1 MTDPL
6 PPTDLGEIVVT
17 GQRRSSPAT
26 SFPVGGGGG
35 SPDEQLEIGEDPDSG
50 GGERPNP
57 QCTDPEAR
65 RIWNA
70 DASAATAG
78 REFLDRAATLGD
90 NPPLGIREFGAA
102 LILQPDD
109 SVTLGPVEWGQPGVP
124 GQVPGVIIDTTG
136 VTNQNWMGDV
146 HSHPSGNGLPSQ
158 TDINGFLDN
167 LALAE
172 QAGRNTDNIS
182 MYIIVEDNNTT
193 PPSRRIYAYN
203 KNSDMN
209 ALGDEVNPDAIPCP

>member
-109 SVTLGPVEWGQPGVP
+109 PVTLGPVEWGEPGVP
-124 GQVPGVIIDTTG
+124 GQVPGVTIDTTG
-136 VTNQNWMGDV
+136 VTNQNWMAMFIAIRAETACRAKQILMG
-146 HSHPSGNGLPSQ
+146 SWIILPWLNKQ
-158 TDINGFLDN
+158 
-167 LALAE
+167 
-172 QAGRNTDNIS
+172 
-182 MYIIVEDNNTT
+182 VEIPTT
-193 PPSRRIYAYN
+193 LRCI
-203 KNSDMN
+203 
-209 ALGDEVNPDAIPCP
+209 